1 MADARTFIE
10 VLLAVIRKMREGLP
24 MMTAKEE
31 LMEDFLEQWVD
42 IYGDETVL

>member
-1 MADARTFIE
+1 MADERTFIE
-10 VLLAVIRKMREGLP
+10 VFIDVVHKLREGLP

-31 LMEDFLEQWVD
+31 LVEDFLEQWVD